1 MGIAVYYFKRSNQ
14 SVKKII
20 NQSNQFIM
28 KKSIIY
34 LGLALVAFSNVTLA
48 NNVVTTPNFELTIN
62 RENTPLGLA
71 IAKGDIETAKK
82 LIEYGAAINE
92 KSNGL
97 TPLMIAARYNK
108 VEIVKLL
115 IEKGADLKTKDEKG
129 ITALQYAEAS
139 NAKEVAVLLKEALK
153 S

>member
-1 MGIAVYYFKRSNQ
+1 
-14 SVKKII
+14 
-20 NQSNQFIM
+20 M

-48 NNVVTTPNFELTIN
+48 NNVVTTPNYELTTVN
-62 RENTPLGLA
+62 RTNTPLGLA
-71 IAKGDIETAKK
+71 IAKGDLETAKK

-115 IEKGADLKTKDEKG
+115 IEKGADVKAKDEKG

-139 NAKEVAVLLKEALK
+139 NAKEVAVLLKSALK